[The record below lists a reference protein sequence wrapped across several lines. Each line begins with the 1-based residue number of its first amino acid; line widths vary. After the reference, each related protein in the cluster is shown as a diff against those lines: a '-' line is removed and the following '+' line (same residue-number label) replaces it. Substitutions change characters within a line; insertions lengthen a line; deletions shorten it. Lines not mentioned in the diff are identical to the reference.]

1 MLRAKRRPS
10 PSSRPRLRV
19 EALEDR
25 CLLSGGPNLDV
36 LQTNLVSDLPGV
48 AQHMD
53 PNLVNPW
60 GISESPTTT
69 RPGSP
74 FWISDNNAGVSTLYN
89 STGVPQT
96 LVVSIPSPGSPLTST
111 GTPTGTVF
119 NIAGGAGA
127 FKVKGVDKNG
137 VATSAPAIFLF
148 VTENGTIIGWNP
160 GVNPV
165 GFDPT
170 KAGTYGIIAVDNST
184 TPNAANGAVYKGL
197 TIATDSSGTT
207 HLYVTNFRAGTV
219 EIYNPDFSSGGT
231 FTDPE
236 LTAKGYAPFN
246 VQVLGSKLYVTFA
259 KQNAEKHDDVAG
271 HGFGFVDVF
280 NLDGTPGL
288 AGGRSRLI
296 SRGQLDSPWGLA
308 IAPDGTNGFGSLA
321 GALLVGN
328 FGNGHINAYNAT
340 TGDFIG
346 GLTDSDGEPIVI
358 DGLWALKVGNDGNGG
373 SSEKVYFT
381 AGLFGET
388 HGLFGSLESVAPGT
402 NEGDAEAEFAQGALD
417 VAQMN
422 LTTVVQDIT
431 SNASPAQFQQ
441 DLQALIVS
449 LKTLAHVEHSLD
461 VDIHHDHDGPG
472 SLAVMVDAEIDQFFA
487 ELGSL

>member
-10 PSSRPRLRV
+10 TRSRPTLRV
-19 EALEDR
+19 EILEDR

-60 GISESPTTT
+60 GISESPSTAT

-74 FWISDNNAGVSTLYN
+74 FWVSDNNAGVSTLYN

-119 NIAGGAGA
+119 NFAGGAAGG
-127 FKVKGVDKNG
+127 FKVTGVDKNG
-137 VATSAPAIFLF
+137 KPTSAPAIFLF
-148 VTENGTIIGWNP
+148 VTEDGTIVGWNP
-160 GVNPV
+160 GVNPA
-165 GFDPT
+165 GFDPA

-184 TPNAANGAVYKGL
+184 TPNADNGAVYKGMTL
-197 TIATDSSGTT
+197 ATDSSGHT
-207 HLYVTNFRAGTV
+207 HLYVTNFRSGMV
-219 EIYNPDFSSGGT
+219 EIYNPDFSLAGT
-231 FTDPE
+231 FTDPK
-236 LTAKGYAPFN
+236 LTSKGYAPFN
-246 VQVLGSKLYVTFA
+246 VETLNGKLYVTFA
-259 KQNAEKHDDVAG
+259 KQNADKHDDVAG

-288 AGGRSRLI
+288 AGGESRLI
-296 SRGQLDSPWGLA
+296 SRGQLNAPWGLA
-308 IAPDGTNGFGSLA
+308 IAPKAFGSLA
-321 GALLVGN
+321 GSLLVGN
-328 FGNGHINAYNAT
+328 FGNGHINAYDAT

-346 GLTDSDGEPIVI
+346 GLTDSDGEPIAI

-373 SSEKVYFT
+373 SSDKVYFT

-402 NEGDAEAEFAQGALD
+402 PEGDAEAQFALGALD
-417 VAQMN
+417 VAQMA

-449 LKTLAHVEHSLD
+449 LRTLAHVEHKLD